1 MSLEL
6 FQKVPAGA
14 IETLFDDE
22 NQPLFRR
29 SELGKYLGIRNIREN
44 FREFLSH
51 HACSRSE
58 IEGVGV
64 TYPLGQTKNS
74 HDIFINLD
82 SAIEI
87 AVRSKKPKAV
97 ALVKWLT
104 KKGIEKTQKEHQHQ
118 QAITGCDNQIEAL
131 ELTNEKHQQKI
142 LKLNKEIDD
151 LIKTGTYPV
160 VDILTTR
167 CVSSKRIA
175 RRLTRT
181 TLFDVNIDSL
191 KLKLRYPSMEE
202 AGRCNDLFTDG
213 TYSRVR

>member
-175 RRLTRT
+175 RRLTRI

>member
-29 SELGKYLGIRNIREN
+29 SELGKYLGIRNIREK

-104 KKGIEKTQKEHQHQ
+104 KKGIEKIQKEHQHQ
-118 QAITGCDNQIEAL
+118 QAITGCDNQIQAL